1 MLWIIWSRD
10 NEGITGVQISFWW
23 HGGEGGFI
31 DMCVNNLNINLFV
44 ILLIPPLVTGR
55 HITYSTVHKYTVHS
69 NGNGN
74 VVRIIEE
81 IFQRSNGGD

>member
-1 MLWIIWSRD
+1 
-10 NEGITGVQISFWW
+10 
-23 HGGEGGFI
+23 
-31 DMCVNNLNINLFV
+31 MCVNNLNINLFV

-55 HITYSTVHKYTVHS
+55 HSTVQYSTVHS

>member
-1 MLWIIWSRD
+1 
-10 NEGITGVQISFWW
+10 
-23 HGGEGGFI
+23 
-31 DMCVNNLNINLFV
+31 MCVNNLNINLFV

-55 HITYSTVHKYTVHS
+55 HSTVQYSTVHS
-69 NGNGN
+69 NGN

>member
-1 MLWIIWSRD
+1 
-10 NEGITGVQISFWW
+10 
-23 HGGEGGFI
+23 
-31 DMCVNNLNINLFV
+31 MCVNNLNINLFV

-55 HITYSTVHKYTVHS
+55 HITYSTVHS

-74 VVRIIEE
+74 VVKIIEE

>member
-1 MLWIIWSRD
+1 MFWIIWSRD

-55 HITYSTVHKYTVHS
+55 HSTVQYST
-69 NGNGN
+69 
-74 VVRIIEE
+74 
-81 IFQRSNGGD
+81 Q

>member
-1 MLWIIWSRD
+1 
-10 NEGITGVQISFWW
+10 
-23 HGGEGGFI
+23 
-31 DMCVNNLNINLFV
+31 MCVNNLNINLFV

-55 HITYSTVHKYTVHS
+55 HSTVHS